1 MISRQM
7 LQIQM
12 RSTGE
17 YRKYGCI
24 RRNAGNAPS
33 AGFCTVLKD
42 LDRINCHETCA
53 SITFPIDSRSY
64 FDLK

>member
-17 YRKYGCI
+17 YHKYGCI
-24 RRNAGNAPS
+24 RRNAGN

-42 LDRINCHETCA
+42 LDRINCDKTCA
-53 SITFPIDSRSY
+53 PITFPIDSRSY